1 MPVLRAANRD
11 DAKALAHL
19 AESTFRDTFAASN
32 STANMDAHC
41 LASYGEAL
49 QAREIADTSMRTFVA
64 EHDGDLAAYAQ
75 LRFGPAPA
83 CVRADH
89 PGEILRLYVHRD
101 WHGRGLAQR
110 LMDTCLAA
118 LRDHGAD
125 VVWLGVW
132 EHNPRAIAF
141 YRKFDFTE
149 VGDHVFPVG
158 DDPQRDIVMMRILR
172 SSEPNDQVLKR
183 EVGAHHA

>member
-64 EHDGDLAAYAQ
+64 ERDGVRID
-75 LRFGPAPA
+75 PAPLM
-83 CVRADH
+83 VGRRAH
-89 PGEILRLYVHRD
+89 
-101 WHGRGLAQR
+101 
-110 LMDTCLAA
+110 
-118 LRDHGAD
+118 
-125 VVWLGVW
+125 
-132 EHNPRAIAF
+132 
-141 YRKFDFTE
+141 
-149 VGDHVFPVG
+149 
-158 DDPQRDIVMMRILR
+158 
-172 SSEPNDQVLKR
+172 SSE
-183 EVGAHHA
+183 